1 MTRLQ
6 NCPVHWVTLV
16 LVIGLVVVLIG
27 CGWAALVASS
37 SEPFAAP
44 TKTQPTYATGKSVFV
59 RQGQRF
65 CFWKGTVAKMP
76 TSSKS
81 STSGQQQ
88 PQYIHIQYDSPTP
101 SGGPYTDQWDTRH
114 AHGFP
119 GNDAP
124 RDRCHVFLDTEDNQ
138 YYISQVKQDSAQ
150 SQQGADIVQQQLYC
164 NPQAYT
170 SNAES
175 AQRQMLQSKQT
186 MVDRFGKPHTST
198 KDIHKKALTP
208 SPPAPSSSATSASRP
223 AAPPP
228 PPPPSSANKCNAC
241 AWTFTAVPFQPGTQ
255 PGKSVER
262 IGAGAETAP
271 SSALAAL
278 SSGSTLGNLKSKF
291 NAQSLSQE
299 TGGKLP
305 MSKKGF
311 DSEFS
316 SLGTKFKA
324 GIQQG
329 TQSVKN
335 TKAYRQVKNSKAVQ
349 SAQKQ
354 SKALQAKANALQKKS
369 GVGVQGTFPPNSAQ
383 GKAAATAQKAKQKAA
398 ATVQETKQKASAA
411 AEKVKNT
418 LNSEF
423 FTNPTSTIE
432 AFTISDSSSIANT
445 AYATSMYYLMM
456 DLWKNTYID
465 VEINPDNPL
474 NASPS
479 ITSDTYHKTDPQE
492 AAQFANDYMYYN
504 TPNGCVPPDNAQTS
518 PQSTQLKTYPAACS
532 ATMYRFRIPKRT
544 EVHMVGSDDGGSA
557 LLMCP
562 QMAYQLTNDMRQ
574 VIGQSPDSLSVF
586 QTMASMFIFN
596 YIPMRKYATV
606 HILNTQLNQLYTYA
620 SKAVHTESGFVQL
633 MNRFQ
638 KQMGT
643 LNQTLHAK
651 HPGFIYP
658 TSESTVLYKQPQ
670 NRMVP
675 MVATRITNSVSHSS
689 KRTYATDGSPV
700 TMCCEADKVISVGY
714 GNDDVSAAISV
725 ASYQNASLCRLMIG
739 GEMQYTKSEML
750 GRCFGERTQL
760 NLEMRD
766 RVVLRLLVFVFM
778 GALTNTVMNTLG
790 KSNTPTQATGST
802 WMANTA
808 MQLIQQTAVQ
818 SISLCSTVPPPTVAT
833 HPLMKE
839 WFDIKTLASDPKRV
853 TIARQII
860 DTLLPV
866 VTSTAEHSPLEVTD
880 TTPVHK
886 AVASKTVLI
895 PKFTGTVYTTNVSL
909 PWVTGVFG
917 VHAAVDPSLTSHF
930 NVMAELVD
938 REPTRAE
945 CRLILQRVG
954 TPTAQASINKPFY
967 VYLTKRLTV
976 ERVPAD
982 TYMLRF
988 VVGYH
993 LSHELSTIHQ
1003 LLPHPAVYAIPDSA
1017 IQNNYPT
1024 YINGRI
1030 YKSALQEQCY
1040 RVECTPYTTSRG
1052 QLNTECCKGVSDISE
1067 CEPYAKPIKCPK
1079 GIAVN
1084 QLTAKDAFC
1093 HGTEYNTA
1101 QCHDTFHQL
1110 LSNARNATLI
1120 IDEEAMPGFISYV
1133 TESGANG
1140 VRLKM
1145 LAKVVKTIILTTSA
1159 FHDIAVNMKQMSIKE
1174 MHDETSA
1181 QFQAIAQWWKT
1192 LDNLYT
1198 CYEVVA
1204 LVAPPTMSNGGE
1216 LLSDRK
1222 NLQTTA
1228 ERVLMFP
1235 CRKCPPPPKSS
1246 SSTSSTSSASSA
1258 CTTPTFSHYTTNGIA
1273 FQAHK
1278 TLTMTFRR
1286 KLDNSSSW
1294 RASPATSLLDLQ
1306 RYHNF
1311 VQREQQQINTTLD
1324 SITKPHHDSARM
1336 EYSPNLMRTI
1346 LSYSCPPAMTETI
1359 MGMKWHG
1366 QSYAGIEF
1374 DRFKPDTLNVLERCS
1389 TANKQNNQ

>member
-16 LVIGLVVVLIG
+16 LVVGLVVVLIG

-44 TKTQPTYATGKSVFV
+44 TKTQPTYATGKSVLV

-65 CFWKGTVAKMP
+65 CFWKGTIAQMP
-76 TSSKS
+76 STSSPS
-81 STSGQQQ
+81 DQSQ
-88 PQYIHIQYDSPTP
+88 PQQIHIQYHSPTP
-101 SGGPYTDQWDTRH
+101 SGGPYTEPWDTRH

-124 RDRCHVFLDTEDNQ
+124 RDRCHVFLDTEENAQ
-138 YYISQVKQDSAQ
+138 YISQVKKDSA
-150 SQQGADIVQQQLYC
+150 QQGADIAQQQLYC
-164 NPQAYT
+164 NPQAHT
-170 SNAES
+170 STAES
-175 AQRQMLQSKQT
+175 AQQQVLNRKQT
-186 MVDRFGKPHTST
+186 TFSRFGKPPIST
-198 KDIHKKALTP
+198 KDIKKKALTP
-208 SPPAPSSSATSASRP
+208 SAPAPAPVAPAPRP

-228 PPPPSSANKCNAC
+228 QPTSANKCNAC

-255 PGKSVER
+255 PKKSVEEKVT
-262 IGAGAETAP
+262 ISPLSGSGAGGGAVPMGVSESDRAAAAP
-271 SSALAAL
+271 SVL
-278 SSGSTLGNLKSKF
+278 SPASTTGKMKNTFNSKAVTQDKQAF
-291 NAQSLSQE
+291 
-299 TGGKLP
+299 G
-305 MSKKGF
+305 
-311 DSEFS
+311 SEFS
-316 SLGTKFKA
+316 SLGSNIKKST
-324 GIQQG
+324 
-329 TQSVKN
+329 TSVKSK
-335 TKAYRQVKNSKAVQ
+335 KAFQQVKDSKAVQ

-354 SKALQAKANALQKKS
+354 SNALQAKTSALQ
-369 GVGVQGTFPPNSAQ
+369 GTYPPNSAQ
-383 GKAAATAQKAKQKAA
+383 RKAAATAQKAKQKTA
-398 ATVQETKQKASAA
+398 ATVQETTA
-411 AEKVKNT
+411 KVK
-418 LNSEF
+418 SEF
-423 FTNPTSTIE
+423 FANPTSTIE
-432 AFTISDSSSIANT
+432 AFTIEAFTTSDSSSIADT
-445 AYATSMYYLMM
+445 PYVQYMTYLMH
-456 DLWKNTYID
+456 DLWANTYLD
-465 VEINPDNPL
+465 VEINPENPL

-479 ITSDTYHKTDPQE
+479 ITSDTYHQTDPQE

-504 TPNGCVPPDNAQTS
+504 TPNGCVPPDNAHTS
-518 PQSTQLKTYPAACS
+518 PQSTQLKTYPSACS
-532 ATMYRFRIPKRT
+532 STMYRFRIPTRT

-562 QMAYQLTNDMRQ
+562 QLAYQLTNDIRQ
-574 VIGQSPDSLSVF
+574 ATGQSPGSLSVF
-586 QTMASMFIFN
+586 QTMASMCIFN
-596 YIPMRKYATV
+596 HIPMRKYATV
-606 HILNTQLNQLYTYA
+606 HALNTQLNPEYTYA
-620 SKAVHTESGFVQL
+620 SKNVHTESGFVQL
-633 MNRFQ
+633 MTRIQ
-638 KQMGT
+638 KQIEH

-651 HPGFIYP
+651 HPGFTYP
-658 TSESTVLYKQPQ
+658 TSDNTVLYKQPQ
-670 NRMVP
+670 NYMVP
-675 MVATRITNSVSHSS
+675 IVAARVTNSFSHSS
-689 KRTYATDGSPV
+689 EPTDATAGSPT
-700 TMCCEADKVISVGY
+700 TMCCETDKVISVGY
-714 GNDDVSAAISV
+714 GNDDVAAAIAV

-739 GEMQYTKSEML
+739 GDMQYTESEML

-802 WMANTA
+802 WMVNTV
-808 MQLIQQTAVQ
+808 MQLMQQTAVQ
-818 SISLCSTVPPPTVAT
+818 YISLCSTVSPATVAT

-839 WFDIKTLASDPKRV
+839 WCGMKTLASDPKRV
-853 TIARQII
+853 TLARQII
-860 DTLLPV
+860 DALLPV
-866 VTSTAEHSPLEVTD
+866 NTPTPERSPLQVTD

-982 TYMLRF
+982 TYMQRIILD
-988 VVGYH
+988 YH
-993 LSHELSTIHQ
+993 TAHELTNIHQ
-1003 LLPHPAVYAIPDSA
+1003 QLPHPAVYAIPDSA

-1067 CEPYAKPIKCPK
+1067 CGPYAKPIKCPK

-1084 QLTAKDAFC
+1084 QLTAKDALC

-1140 VRLKM
+1140 VRLNM
-1145 LAKVVKTIILTTSA
+1145 LAKVVKSIILTTSA
-1159 FHDIAVNMKQMSIKE
+1159 FHDIAVNMKQMSVQE
-1174 MHDETSA
+1174 MKDKTSA
-1181 QFQAIAQWWKT
+1181 SYKALVQWWKT
-1192 LDNLYT
+1192 LDFLYT

-1204 LVAPPTMSNGGE
+1204 LVAPPVMSNGGE
-1216 LLSDRK
+1216 LMSNVD

-1228 ERVLMFP
+1228 ERVLKFP

-1246 SSTSSTSSASSA
+1246 SSASSA

-1294 RASPATSLLDLQ
+1294 RALPATSLLDLQ
-1306 RYHNF
+1306 RIHNF
-1311 VQREQQQINTTLD
+1311 VQREQQQIDATLD
-1324 SITKPHHDSARM
+1324 SITKPHHSSARM
-1336 EYSPNLMRTI
+1336 GYSTNIMRTL

-1359 MGMKWHG
+1359 MGLKWYG
-1366 QSYAGIEF
+1366 QSLVGIEY
-1374 DRFKPDTLNVLERCS
+1374 DTSQADTLNVLERCS

>member
-6 NCPVHWVTLV
+6 NCSVHWVTLV
-16 LVIGLVVVLIG
+16 LVVGLVVVLIG

-44 TKTQPTYATGKSVFV
+44 TKTQPPPTYKKGARVVV

-65 CFWKGTVAKMP
+65 CFWKGTIAQMP
-76 TSSKS
+76 STS
-81 STSGQQQ
+81 STSGQQP
-88 PQYIHIQYDSPTP
+88 PQQIHIQYDSPTP
-101 SGGPYTDQWDTRH
+101 SGRPYTDKWDTRH

-124 RDRCHVFLDTEDNQ
+124 RYRCHVFLDTEENAQ
-138 YYISQVKQDSAQ
+138 YISQVKKDSA
-150 SQQGADIVQQQLYC
+150 QQGADIAQQQLYC
-164 NPQAYT
+164 NPQAHT
-170 SNAES
+170 STAES
-175 AQRQMLQSKQT
+175 AQQQVLNRKQT
-186 MVDRFGKPHTST
+186 TFSRFGKPPITT
-198 KDIHKKALTP
+198 KDIKKKALTP
-208 SPPAPSSSATSASRP
+208 SAPAPAPVAPAPRP

-228 PPPPSSANKCNAC
+228 PPTSANKCNAC

-255 PGKSVER
+255 PKKSVEEKVT
-262 IGAGAETAP
+262 ISPLSGSGGGGGGGGGAVPMGVSESDRAAAAP
-271 SSALAAL
+271 SPSL
-278 SSGSTLGNLKSKF
+278 SSASDALTSKV
-291 NAQSLSQE
+291 NVQSLSQE

-305 MSKKGF
+305 MNKKGF
-311 DSEFS
+311 DADFS
-316 SLGTKFKA
+316 NFKT

-329 TQSVKN
+329 TQRAKD
-335 TKAYRQVKNSKAVQ
+335 TKAYQRVNNSNAVQ

-354 SKALQAKANALQKKS
+354 SKALQTKS
-369 GVGVQGTFPPNSAQ
+369 GLGVQGTAQQ
-383 GKAAATAQKAKQKAA
+383 GKAAATAREAKQNAA
-398 ATVQETKQKASAA
+398 ATAQKANRKVSNAA
-411 AEKVKNT
+411 TNAENT
-418 LNSEF
+418 LGSEF
-423 FTNPTSTIE
+423 FANPTSTIE
-432 AFTISDSSSIANT
+432 AFTTSNSSSIAG
-445 AYATSMYYLMM
+445 TSYYFMVYFLMH
-456 DLWKNTYID
+456 DLWANTYLD
-465 VEINPDNPL
+465 VEINPENPL

-479 ITSDTYHKTDPQE
+479 ITSDTYHQTDPQE

-504 TPNGCVPPDNAQTS
+504 TPNGCVPPDNAHTS
-518 PQSTQLKTYPAACS
+518 PQSTQLKTYPSACS
-532 ATMYRFRIPKRT
+532 STMYRFRIPTRT

-562 QMAYQLTNDMRQ
+562 QLAYQLTNDIRQ
-574 VIGQSPDSLSVF
+574 ATGQSPGSLSVF
-586 QTMASMFIFN
+586 QTMASMCIFN
-596 YIPMRKYATV
+596 HIPMRKYATV
-606 HILNTQLNQLYTYA
+606 HALNTQLNPEYTYA
-620 SKAVHTESGFVQL
+620 SKNVHTESGFVQL
-633 MNRFQ
+633 MTRIQ
-638 KQMGT
+638 KQIEH

-651 HPGFIYP
+651 HPGFTYP
-658 TSESTVLYKQPQ
+658 TSDNTVLYKQPQ
-670 NRMVP
+670 NYMVP
-675 MVATRITNSVSHSS
+675 IVVARVTNSTSHYSEP
-689 KRTYATDGSPV
+689 TDATAGSPT
-700 TMCCEADKVISVGY
+700 TMCCESDKVISVGY
-714 GNDDVSAAISV
+714 GNDDVAAAIAV

-739 GEMQYTKSEML
+739 GDMQYTESEML
-750 GRCFGERTQL
+750 GRCFGERTRL

-778 GALTNTVMNTLG
+778 GALTNTVMSTLG

-802 WMANTA
+802 WAANTV

-818 SISLCSTVPPPTVAT
+818 KISLCSTVSPATVAT

-839 WFDIKTLASDPKRV
+839 WCDMKTLASDPKRV
-853 TIARQII
+853 TLARQII
-860 DTLLPV
+860 DALLPV
-866 VTSTAEHSPLEVTD
+866 NIPTPERSPLQVTD

-982 TYMLRF
+982 TYMQRF

-993 LSHELSTIHQ
+993 ASQELSTIHQ

-1017 IQNNYPT
+1017 IQHSYST

-1030 YKSALQEQCY
+1030 YKSGLNEQCY
-1040 RVECTPYTTSRG
+1040 RVQCTPFTNSRG
-1052 QLNTECCKGVSDISE
+1052 QRITECCKGVSDISE
-1067 CEPYAKPIKCPK
+1067 CGQYAQRIECPK

-1084 QLTAKDAFC
+1084 QLTANDALC

-1120 IDEEAMPGFISYV
+1120 IDEEAMPGSISYV

-1140 VRLKM
+1140 VRLNM
-1145 LAKVVKTIILTTSA
+1145 LAKVVKSIILTTSA
-1159 FHDIAVNMKQMSIKE
+1159 FHDIAVNMKQMSVQE
-1174 MHDETSA
+1174 MNDETSA
-1181 QFQAIAQWWKT
+1181 PFKAIVQWWKT
-1192 LDNLYT
+1192 LDFLYT

-1204 LVAPPTMSNGGE
+1204 LVAPPVMSNGGE
-1216 LLSDRK
+1216 LMSNVD

-1228 ERVLMFP
+1228 ERVLKFP

-1246 SSTSSTSSASSA
+1246 SSTSSA

-1306 RYHNF
+1306 RFHNV
-1311 VQREQQQINTTLD
+1311 VQREQQQIDATLD
-1324 SITKPHHDSARM
+1324 SITKPHHSSARM
-1336 EYSPNLMRTI
+1336 GYSTNIMRTL

-1359 MGMKWHG
+1359 MGLKWYG
-1366 QSYAGIEF
+1366 QSLVGIPF
-1374 DRFKPDTLNVLERCS
+1374 DPLQPDTLNVLERCS
-1389 TANKQNNQ
+1389 TASKQNNQ

>member
-44 TKTQPTYATGKSVFV
+44 TKTQPPPTYKKGARVFV

-65 CFWKGTVAKMP
+65 CFWKGTIAQMP
-76 TSSKS
+76 SKS
-81 STSGQQQ
+81 SPSDQSQ

-101 SGGPYTDQWDTRH
+101 SGGPYTEQWDTRH

-119 GNDAP
+119 ENDAP
-124 RDRCHVFLDTEDNQ
+124 RDRCHVFLDTEENAQ
-138 YYISQVKQDSAQ
+138 YISQEKNDSAL
-150 SQQGADIVQQQLYC
+150 QGADLAQQQLYC

-170 SNAES
+170 STAES
-175 AQRQMLQSKQT
+175 AQQQVLNRKQT
-186 MVDRFGKPHTST
+186 TFSRSGKPPITT
-198 KDIHKKALTP
+198 KDIKKKALTP
-208 SPPAPSSSATSASRP
+208 SVPAPAPVAPAPRP
-223 AAPPP
+223 AAPPQTT
-228 PPPPSSANKCNAC
+228 SANKCNAC

-255 PGKSVER
+255 PKKSVEEKVT
-262 IGAGAETAP
+262 ISPLSGSGGGGGAVPMGVSESDQAAAAP
-271 SSALAAL
+271 QSALSAL
-278 SSGSTLGNLKSKF
+278 SSGSSMDALTSKF

-305 MSKKGF
+305 MNKKGF
-311 DSEFS
+311 DADFS
-316 SLGTKFKA
+316 SLGNKFKT
-324 GIQQG
+324 GIHKG
-329 TQSVKN
+329 TQSVEK
-335 TKAYRQVKNSKAVQ
+335 TKAYRQVNKSKAVQ
-349 SAQKQ
+349 SARKQ
-354 SKALQAKANALQKKS
+354 SKALQAKA
-369 GVGVQGTFPPNSAQ
+369 SAQ
-383 GKAAATAQKAKQKAA
+383 GKAEATAQKAKKNAAETAQKAKQKVSA
-398 ATVQETKQKASAA
+398 ETA
-411 AEKVKNT
+411 KVKNT
-418 LNSEF
+418 FTSEF
-423 FTNPTSTIE
+423 FANPTSTIE
-432 AFTISDSSSIANT
+432 AFTTSDSSSIADT
-445 AYATSMYYLMM
+445 PYYFVLYYLMH
-456 DLWKNTYID
+456 DLWANTYLD
-465 VEINPDNPL
+465 VEINPENPL

-479 ITSDTYHKTDPQE
+479 ITSDTYHQTDPQE

-504 TPNGCVPPDNAQTS
+504 TPNGCVPPDNAHTS
-518 PQSTQLKTYPAACS
+518 PQSTQLKTYPSACS
-532 ATMYRFRIPKRT
+532 ATMYRFRIPTRT

-562 QMAYQLTNDMRQ
+562 QLAYQLTNDIRQ
-574 VIGQSPDSLSVF
+574 ATGQSPGSLSVF
-586 QTMASMFIFN
+586 QTMASMCIFN
-596 YIPMRKYATV
+596 HIPMRKYATV
-606 HILNTQLNQLYTYA
+606 HALKTQLNPEYTYA
-620 SKAVHTESGFVQL
+620 SKNVHTESGFVQL
-633 MNRFQ
+633 MTRIQ
-638 KQMGT
+638 KQIEH

-651 HPGFIYP
+651 HPGFTYP
-658 TSESTVLYKQPQ
+658 TSDNTVLYKQPQ
-670 NRMVP
+670 NYMVP
-675 MVATRITNSVSHSS
+675 IVAARITNSTSHSS
-689 KRTYATDGSPV
+689 SEPTDATAGSPT
-700 TMCCEADKVISVGY
+700 TMCCESDKVISVGY
-714 GNDDVSAAISV
+714 GNDDVAAAIAV

-739 GEMQYTKSEML
+739 GEMQYTESEML
-750 GRCFGERTQL
+750 GRCFGERTRL

-778 GALTNTVMNTLG
+778 GALTNTVMSTLG

-802 WMANTA
+802 WMANTVL
-808 MQLIQQTAVQ
+808 QLIQQTAVQ
-818 SISLCSTVPPPTVAT
+818 KISLCSTVSPATVAT

-839 WFDIKTLASDPKRV
+839 WCGMKTLASDPKRV
-853 TIARQII
+853 TLARQII
-860 DTLLPV
+860 DALLPV
-866 VTSTAEHSPLEVTD
+866 NTPTPERSPLEVTD

-982 TYMLRF
+982 TYMQRI

-993 LSHELSTIHQ
+993 ASHELSTIHQ
-1003 LLPHPAVYAIPDSA
+1003 LLPHPAVYAIPDNA
-1017 IQNNYPT
+1017 IQNSSPT

-1030 YKSALQEQCY
+1030 YKSGLNEQCY
-1040 RVECTPYTTSRG
+1040 QVQCTPFTNSRG
-1052 QLNTECCKGVSDISE
+1052 QRITECCKGVSDISE
-1067 CEPYAKPIKCPK
+1067 CGQYAQRIECPK

-1084 QLTAKDAFC
+1084 QLTANDALC

-1140 VRLKM
+1140 VRLNM
-1145 LAKVVKTIILTTSA
+1145 LAKVVKSIILTTSA
-1159 FHDIAVNMKQMSIKE
+1159 FNDIAVNMKQMSVQE
-1174 MHDETSA
+1174 MNDTSSA
-1181 QFQAIAQWWKT
+1181 SYKALVQWWKT
-1192 LDNLYT
+1192 LDFLYT

-1204 LVAPPTMSNGGE
+1204 LVAPPAMSNGGE
-1216 LLSDRK
+1216 LMSNVD

-1228 ERVLMFP
+1228 ERVLKFP

-1246 SSTSSTSSASSA
+1246 SSTSSTSFA

-1294 RASPATSLLDLQ
+1294 RALPATSLLDLQ
-1306 RYHNF
+1306 RIHNF
-1311 VQREQQQINTTLD
+1311 VQREQQQIDATLD
-1324 SITKPHHDSARM
+1324 SITKPHHSSARM
-1336 EYSPNLMRTI
+1336 GYSTNIMRTI

-1359 MGMKWHG
+1359 MGLKWYG
-1366 QSYAGIEF
+1366 QSLVGIEY
-1374 DRFKPDTLNVLERCS
+1374 DSSQPDTLNVLERCS
-1389 TANKQNNQ
+1389 IANKQNNQ